1 MIPSRLF
8 DLFYGQTASGKSEA
22 IRELIEFLL
31 SQPGNENKIARIVVG
46 DGSALSY
53 DSLVEQGKVEILEFA
68 HRPNPFYV
76 LPKLSTGWWV
86 SGKDPLDLKLIPPQ
100 QQPTRANVLIYV
112 FEGIT
117 VMGKYVMGDIEG
129 GLADQGGKGIKLGQD
144 SPIQITQ
151 EGSTYGG
158 NPMGHYNIAQNIIT
172 GTIQRSKGL
181 APYVIWTAHEATN
194 DPEKSNLVKDLVVGP
209 GGPGKALTANIPT
222 MFNNTFHFQTVAK
235 RGREKDEFTGRD
247 MQDLQLDYRIWS
259 QQHFSPDNNTMIR
272 YLATTRG
279 VKTMKEYYPSI
290 LALYK
295 DLYEKARTPRG
306 A

>member
-8 DLFYGQTASGKSEA
+8 DLFYGLTASGKSEA

-31 SQPGNENKIARIVVG
+31 GQPGNETKVARIVVG

-53 DSLVEQGKVEILEFA
+53 DSLVEKGKAQILEFA

-76 LPKLSTGWWV
+76 IPKIATGWWTPD
-86 SGKDPLDLKLIPPQ
+86 GDPLNPILIEPAKQ
-100 QQPTRANVLIYV
+100 ADRANVLIYI
-112 FEGIT
+112 FEGVT
-117 VMGKYVMGDIEG
+117 VMSKYVMGDVEG
-129 GLADQGGKGIKLGQD
+129 GLADQAGKGIKLGQD
-144 SPIQITQ
+144 SPIQISQ
-151 EGSTYGG
+151 QGATYGG

-172 GTIQRSKGL
+172 GAIQRSKGL
-181 APYVIWTAHEATN
+181 APYVIWTGHEATN

-209 GGPGKALTANIPT
+209 GGPGKALTTSLPA

-235 RGREKDEFTGRD
+235 RVQEKDEFTGRN

-279 VKTMKEYYPSI
+279 VKTMNEYYGSI
-290 LALYK
+290 M
-295 DLYEKARTPRG
+295 DLYRDLYQKARH
-306 A
+306 